1 MSHLIE
7 DQIVNLRVI
16 INGFL
21 DEIINISRT
30 KLEEEGEDTSE
41 EKMFDKMQEILIY
54 FDHQYSS
61 AEKCAEFKDY
71 TIENFKEY
79 VTTVITE
86 ILNELLHSKLCP
98 KGFLK
103 LFIMFILLTLKLF
116 SGGMAKKIYSLR
128 MFLLS

>member
-30 KLEEEGEDTSE
+30 KLEDTSE

-71 TIENFKEY
+71 TIG
-79 VTTVITE
+79 
-86 ILNELLHSKLCP
+86 KL
-98 KGFLK
+98 
-103 LFIMFILLTLKLF
+103 
-116 SGGMAKKIYSLR
+116 
-128 MFLLS
+128 

>member
-1 MSHLIE
+1 MSHLI
-7 DQIVNLRVI
+7 DDLIVNLRVI

-61 AEKCAEFKDY
+61 LYNCA
-71 TIENFKEY
+71 
-79 VTTVITE
+79 
-86 ILNELLHSKLCP
+86 
-98 KGFLK
+98 
-103 LFIMFILLTLKLF
+103 
-116 SGGMAKKIYSLR
+116 
-128 MFLLS
+128 

>member
-41 EKMFDKMQEILIY
+41 ECLIRCKRFLFILII
-54 FDHQYSS
+54 S
-61 AEKCAEFKDY
+61 
-71 TIENFKEY
+71 
-79 VTTVITE
+79 
-86 ILNELLHSKLCP
+86 
-98 KGFLK
+98 
-103 LFIMFILLTLKLF
+103 ILLLRNALSLK
-116 SGGMAKKIYSLR
+116 IIQ
-128 MFLLS
+128 

>member
-1 MSHLIE
+1 MRTSYRLSLYFFEFVRTHIMSHLIE

-71 TIENFKEY
+71 TIG
-79 VTTVITE
+79 
-86 ILNELLHSKLCP
+86 KL
-98 KGFLK
+98 
-103 LFIMFILLTLKLF
+103 
-116 SGGMAKKIYSLR
+116 
-128 MFLLS
+128 